1 MTMTDASSSL
11 WSHVPSAPPDSI
23 LGIANLYRKDP
34 EKKKLNLSVGAYRD
48 DNGNPCIL
56 RVVRKVEQEP
66 APDHEY
72 IPMAG
77 ISLFCQ
83 AAAKLILG
91 ENASSIAE
99 KRVVT
104 VQSLSGTGA
113 LRVGAEFLYRFYHPN
128 PANTEKPRVYIPR
141 PSWGNH
147 RKVFESAGL
156 KVSEYTYF
164 DPVTCDVDAKGLLE
178 DLKNNVPSYS
188 IIVLHACAHNPTG
201 ADPSEELWKEILQV
215 VLQKQLLVFF
225 DSAYQGFASGDLEK
239 DAFAVRLFEQSGIE
253 MLVAQSFAKNMGLYG
268 ERVGALSFICKDTFP
283 VDAVQSQLET
293 IIRSMYS
300 SPPANGARI
309 ACRIL
314 NDPQLFQEW
323 KQELVEMSARI
334 QSMRKLLY
342 EALVSRKT
350 PGDWSHITKQIG
362 MFSFTG
368 LNAKQVRYLRE
379 KHHIYM
385 TEDGRASMAGLS
397 RETVPMFADAIHDAV
412 TNGDLRSS
420 SL

>member
-1 MTMTDASSSL
+1 MATSH
-11 WSHVPSAPPDSI
+11 WSHVPAAPPDSI
-23 LGIANLYRKDP
+23 LGIASLYRNDP

-48 DNGNPCIL
+48 DNGNPAVL

-77 ISLFCQ
+77 IPSFCQ
-83 AAAKLILG
+83 AAVQLILG
-91 ENASSIAE
+91 EKAQSIKE

-113 LRVGAEFLYRFYHPN
+113 LRVGAEFLCQFYR
-128 PANTEKPRVYIPR
+128 PAATTEKPCVYIPR

-147 RKVFESAGL
+147 H
-156 KVSEYTYF
+156 
-164 DPVTCDVDAKGLLE
+164 AKGLLD
-178 DLKNNVPSYS
+178 DLTNIPSQS

-201 ADPSEELWKEILQV
+201 ADPSKQLWKQILQV
-215 VLQKQLLVFF
+215 VIQKQHLVFF

-239 DAFAVRLFEQSGIE
+239 DAFAVRMFEQSGIE
-253 MLVAQSFAKNMGLYG
+253 MLIAQSFAKNMGLYG
-268 ERVGALSFICKDTFP
+268 ERVGALSFVCKDSS
-283 VDAVQSQLET
+283 VVASVQSQLET

-309 ACRIL
+309 ASRIL
-314 NDPQLFQEW
+314 NNPVLFEEW
-323 KQELVEMSARI
+323 KQELLEMSGRI
-334 QSMRKLLY
+334 QEMRKLLF

-368 LNAKQVRYLRE
+368 LNVEQVRYLRE
-379 KHHIYM
+379 KYHIYM

-397 RETVPMFADAIHDAV
+397 RETVPLFADGIHDAV
-412 TNGDLRSS
+412 LQFSLRTASS
-420 SL
+420 FL